1 MTIANP
7 LYDTIFKKLMEND
20 RAAKFFIGTL
30 LEQNIH
36 ALQVI
41 TQEFPN
47 PKDVDKSS
55 AVTIGSKDQ
64 QSQEVSAKDFFQ
76 LDFIATILTD
86 TGGPEKVHVEIQK
99 IKNFIEPRMLSN
111 FQAVHYNRK
120 GTFDYEKRK
129 LLSITIYILGF
140 NLPDIESAC
149 IKLEQTYEDLI
160 SNKRIN
166 HKIDFIEKL
175 SQDCYIVQVNRITDR
190 FETSL
195 DKLLS
200 VFEQSNFLDGRKLM
214 KDFNHAID
222 EENIKLMID
231 ILHHA
236 SIDPEQRKMMEVE
249 EE

>member
-86 TGGPEKVHVEIQK
+86 TGEPEKVHVEIQK
-99 IKNFIEPRMLSN
+99 IKNFIEPKLLSN